1 MTQVPAGLPGTPPNS
16 EQSWKN
22 ARDPTQPSAIPAAAL
37 SQDTQPTVP
46 PAEGPGLLAVT
57 LTKDPILTAATP
69 LEAPTF

>member
-1 MTQVPAGLPGTPPNS
+1 MAQVPAGLPGTPPDS

-37 SQDTQPTVP
+37 SNSAQPTVS
-46 PAEGPGLLAVT
+46 PAEGPSLIAVT

-69 LEAPTF
+69 LETPAF